1 MENQLVELAASQGI
15 WATLSI
21 ALIFYVL
28 KAQERRDTN
37 QEAREEGYQ
46 KIILEL
52 TENLE
57 VTKTILTHV
66 TEIESSLNKNRRM
79 NYESD

>member
-1 MENQLVELAASQGI
+1 MENQLLEIAASQGI
-15 WATLSI
+15 WASLSI

-37 QEAREEGYQ
+37 QESREEGYQ

-57 VTKTILTHV
+57 ITKTILSHV
-66 TEIESSLNKNRRM
+66 TEIESSLKNKDGNR
-79 NYESD
+79 YE

>member
-1 MENQLVELAASQGI
+1 MESQIVELAASQGI

-37 QEAREEGYQ
+37 QEVREDGYQ

-57 VTKTILTHV
+57 VTKTILGHV
-66 TEIESSLNKNRRM
+66 TEIKN
-79 NYESD
+79 NLK

>member
-1 MENQLVELAASQGI
+1 MENQLMELSASQGI

-28 KAQERRDTN
+28 KAQEKRDT
-37 QEAREEGYQ
+37 QQSSREDGYQ

-66 TEIESSLNKNRRM
+66 TEIESSLKTK
-79 NYESD
+79 E